1 MTAATKLVG
10 GTLYTVESR
19 FLSQAKK
26 KPWPPWRL
34 IATHANSEFALTN
47 WNHSQLTISNR
58 NTNLLSLLSDFLC
71 GSVANPKPNATP
83 RPSNPSRPVLQWLIR
98 TRRRLETAAGAAAS
112 KDLGV
117 GKRETE

>member
-1 MTAATKLVG
+1 MTPATKLVG

-26 KPWPPWRL
+26 RL
-34 IATHANSEFALTN
+34 IATFTN
-47 WNHSQLTISNR
+47 LKFDLSNCNQRTSHFSNR
-58 NTNLLSLLSDFLC
+58 NKNRHFCFSDSLC
-71 GSVANPKPNATP
+71 VSVANPRTNTTP
-83 RPSNPSRPVLQWLIR
+83 RPSNPSRPVLQWMIR
-98 TRRRLETAAGAAAS
+98 TRYRLEAAAGAAAS

>member
-1 MTAATKLVG
+1 MTAATKLVD
-10 GTLYTVESR
+10 GTLYTFESR

-26 KPWPPWRL
+26 RL

-47 WNHSQLTISNR
+47 WNHSLLTISNR
-58 NTNLLSLLSDFLC
+58 NTKLLSLLSDFLC

-83 RPSNPSRPVLQWLIR
+83 RPSNPSRPVLQWMIR
-98 TRRRLETAAGAAAS
+98 ARYRVETAAGAAAS